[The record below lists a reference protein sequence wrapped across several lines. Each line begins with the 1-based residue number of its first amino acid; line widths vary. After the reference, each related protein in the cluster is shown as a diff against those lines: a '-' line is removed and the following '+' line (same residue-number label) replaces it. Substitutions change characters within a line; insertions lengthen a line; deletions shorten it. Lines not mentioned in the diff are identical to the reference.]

1 MFNSSLSFRNRH
13 LYSLVF
19 LFLWISQA
27 CANPIHNEYQ
37 QEIKNYEKAIS
48 SNKYEQAYKI
58 SEELLSMDPSDTLS
72 LLRLVYS
79 SKMLNKKNNVL
90 IDEYLHRADRS
101 TAQNEELIS
110 LIQAIQASKTN
121 K

>member
-1 MFNSSLSFRNRH
+1 MINPNSIIRNRYM
-13 LYSLVF
+13 YSLAF
-19 LFLWISQA
+19 LFLWLGQA
-27 CANPIHNEYQ
+27 CANPIHNEYK
-37 QEIKNYEKAIS
+37 EAIKNYELAIS

-90 IDEYLHRADRS
+90 IDEYLHGADRS
-101 TAQNEELIS
+101 SAQNEELIS
-110 LIQAIQASKTN
+110 LIQAIQASKN
-121 K
+121 